1 MAKSDLSD
9 KMGPMIRLS
18 ATEVARE
25 FSTVVNRIGA
35 GEEIEV
41 VRNGVPVVQMRPIS
55 PDRMVSAARWRE
67 LMDSAPTP
75 DEDFARDVEAGREA
89 VGPPSGAWPS

>member
-1 MAKSDLSD
+1 MT
-9 KMGPMIRLS
+9 RLS

-25 FSTVVNRIGA
+25 FSAVVNRIGA

-41 VRNGVPVVQMRPIS
+41 VRNGVPVVQMRPIRA
-55 PDRMVSAARWRE
+55 DRTVSAAKWRE
-67 LMDSAPTP
+67 LMDSAPAP

-89 VGPPSGAWPS
+89 IGPPSGAWPS

>member
-1 MAKSDLSD
+1 MT
-9 KMGPMIRLS
+9 RLS

-25 FSTVVNRIGA
+25 FSAVVNRIGA

-41 VRNGVPVVQMRPIS
+41 VRNGVPVVEMRPAS
-55 PDRMVSAARWRE
+55 ARRLVSATRWQE
-67 LMDSAPTP
+67 LMASAPSP
-75 DEDFARDVEAGREA
+75 DEDFARDVEAARER